1 MKIDKIEG
9 IFQIMQIVV
18 YLLVPVISWWLTNRS
33 SEKESVF
40 VSYLLLQD
48 EKFVLKKQLKN
59 IILCVLWVGMQILFL
74 GEIVIFKDKLEN
86 VNKILWLERI
96 Y

>member
-59 IILCVLWVGMQILFL
+59 IILCVLWV
-74 GEIVIFKDKLEN
+74 
-86 VNKILWLERI
+86 
-96 Y
+96 